1 MVLQLG
7 SGRGET
13 QKYITISP
21 VRRLEGKNG
30 ARLTEDFTWKIKIT

>member
-21 VRRLEGKNG
+21 VTRLEGKNG